1 MAEPDKPPTIKPAGK
16 DMNGNLRALAYI
28 LSGVS
33 VVILSA
39 SIIAMAAHVS
49 DGSIHEREQT
59 KRDRIRVMIHEAA
72 GVPPRELTQRLD
84 RLEAEMREVKAMVRD
99 LLVAMVQK
107 ANNTKHKED

>member
-1 MAEPDKPPTIKPAGK
+1 MAEPVKTPTMKPTSK

-49 DGSIHEREQT
+49 DGSIHESEQT
-59 KRDRIRVMIHEAA
+59 KRDRIRVMVHDAA
-72 GVPPRELTQRLD
+72 GIPPREVTQRLD
-84 RLEAEMREVKAMVRD
+84 RLEVEVREMKAMIRD

-107 ANNTKHKED
+107 ANSKPKNGD